1 MSNRLSDFFNRT
13 IGVKQGCALSLTL
26 FGLYIDELEDMVA
39 EFVKEECV
47 EEVAIGN
54 VVIMLLLYENNV
66 VLFANILGD
75 AQKLMKALEKI
86 CMHTKLSVHSSK
98 TKIMLVKSQ
107 KRDKSCIMYNNE
119 PLECMESFKYLGL
132 EFPSSHRWMN
142 VLLAAWRRENEHIV
156 HLKTH
161 AIMEILSVGPSRNT
175 FSTLWSHRCFSMG

>member
-75 AQKLMKALEKI
+75 AQKLMKALEI
-86 CMHTKLSVHSSK
+86 FCMHTKLSVNSSK
-98 TKIMLVKSQ
+98 TKTCL
-107 KRDKSCIMYNNE
+107 
-119 PLECMESFKYLGL
+119 
-132 EFPSSHRWMN
+132 
-142 VLLAAWRRENEHIV
+142 
-156 HLKTH
+156 
-161 AIMEILSVGPSRNT
+161 
-175 FSTLWSHRCFSMG
+175 